1 MEKIKMKT
9 VVEDEL
15 SPILEYARE
24 NNVPVLRN
32 QTAKILELVTDL
44 VKPLEILEIGTAI
57 GYSGSLMLKSGD
69 PNSNLTTIEKDA
81 DSYKIAKENFAKV
94 GLKNRVTLFNDDA
107 IVVLPKLTKK
117 FDLIFLD
124 GPKGQYIKYLPFLLS
139 LLSPNGVMV
148 ADNVL
153 YRGMILDDNL
163 ADKRNETI
171 VKRMREFLLELQNN
185 PILKTI
191 VLEIEDGV
199 SITLNKGVYSKLV
212 DKMISTSRLSKN

>member
-1 MEKIKMKT
+1 MENIILNT
-9 VVEDEL
+9 VAEEEL
-15 SPILEYARE
+15 SSILEYARK
-24 NNVPVLRN
+24 NGVPVLREK
-32 QTAKILELVTDL
+32 TAKILELVTDL

-69 PNSNLTTIEKDA
+69 PNSNLTTIEKDV

-94 GLKNRVTLFNDDA
+94 GLKNRVTMFNDDA

-124 GPKGQYIKYLPFLLS
+124 GPKAQYIKYLPFLLS

-153 YRGMILDDNL
+153 FRGMVLDDNKV
-163 ADKRNETI
+163 DKRNETI
-171 VKRMREFLLELQNN
+171 VKRLREFLVEIQNN
-185 PILKTI
+185 QILKTI
-191 VLEIEDGV
+191 VLDVDDGI
-199 SITLNKGVYSKLV
+199 SITLNKGIYSKLV

>member
-1 MEKIKMKT
+1 MENIILNT
-9 VVEDEL
+9 VAEEEL
-15 SPILEYARE
+15 SSILEYARK
-24 NNVPVLRN
+24 NGVPVLREK
-32 QTAKILELVTDL
+32 TAKILELVTDL

-69 PNSNLTTIEKDA
+69 PNSNLTTIEKDV

-94 GLKNRVTLFNDDA
+94 GLKNRVTMFNDDA

-124 GPKGQYIKYLPFLLS
+124 GPKAQYIKYLPFLLS

-153 YRGMILDDNL
+153 FRGMVLDDNKV
-163 ADKRNETI
+163 DKRNETI
-171 VKRMREFLLELQNN
+171 VKRLREFLVEIQNN
-185 PILKTI
+185 QILKTI
-191 VLEIEDGV
+191 VLDVDDGI